1 MELKFLLDTNVVI
14 DQLANELPPPAANF
28 IDNLLPA
35 ISVVSK
41 IELLGW
47 HKASKKDIE
56 HIQAFISLA
65 YVLPLEENIVQE
77 TILLRQTFKIKTP
90 DAIIAAT
97 AIVHNLTLVSRN
109 TDDFN
114 SISKLKV
121 IDPWK
126 VNL

>member
-14 DQLANELPPPAANF
+14 DHLANELPEPAANF

-35 ISVVSK
+35 VSIISK

-47 HKASKKDIE
+47 HKASKEDIE
-56 HIQAFISLA
+56 QIQYFVSLA
-65 YVLPLEENIVQE
+65 HVFPLDESVERE
-77 TILLRQTFKIKTP
+77 TIRLRQILKIKTP

-97 AIVHNLTLVSRN
+97 ALVHDLTLVSRN
-109 TDDFN
+109 VQDFQ
-114 SISKLKV
+114 SIPNLNV

-126 VNL
+126 A

>member
-14 DQLANELPPPAANF
+14 NHLANELPEPGANF

-35 ISVVSK
+35 ISVISK

-47 HKASKKDIE
+47 HKASEEEISRIE
-56 HIQAFISLA
+56 NFISLA
-65 YVLPLEENIVQE
+65 HVFPLEEAVIQE
-77 TILLRQTFKIKTP
+77 TIRLRQTFKIKTP

-97 AIVHNLTLVSRN
+97 VLVHGLSFVSRN
-109 TDDFN
+109 VQDFQ
-114 SISKLKV
+114 SIPNLNV

-126 VNL
+126 I